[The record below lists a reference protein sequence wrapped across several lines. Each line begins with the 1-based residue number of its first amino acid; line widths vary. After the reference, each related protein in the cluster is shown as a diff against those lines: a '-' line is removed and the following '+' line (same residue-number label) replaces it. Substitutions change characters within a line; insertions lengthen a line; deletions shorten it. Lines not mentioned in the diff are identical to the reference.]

1 MAGFL
6 DLLAR
11 GTLQVSSGNLGPLNP
26 RPVGYGGTAGI
37 HRSGKLYRRASLR
50 TAAAIKGFI
59 DINGRAPRYAATA
72 YGRVSFTNLVLGY
85 SRIMGFY
92 GRNGRLPAYLI
103 L

>member
-1 MAGFL
+1 MDGFTFYIQF
-6 DLLAR
+6 DEDF
-11 GTLQVSSGNLGPLNP
+11 
-26 RPVGYGGTAGI
+26 
-37 HRSGKLYRRASLR
+37 K
-50 TAAAIKGFI
+50 AAIKVFI
-59 DINGRAPRYAATA
+59 DINGRAPRYAVTA